1 MWTSRENNRGRGLA
15 VKLTL
20 FILVGAGS
28 VFLSAFLY
36 DYHYSRRLLLSDLE
50 EKGRHVTLSTVYRID
65 AVLRGIEKVPTF
77 LAYSLER
84 RSQGREEIIN
94 QLEEMLV
101 SMPEIWGA
109 GAAFEPYGYEKTLL
123 YFAPYFSRKENGVKF
138 TLVGDDSYRYFG
150 WDWYQIPKE
159 LDRPSWI
166 EPYFGP
172 AGNVLM
178 TTYSVPF
185 YRREGNT
192 RRFAGVVVADVSL
205 DWLTTMVSQVARY
218 ESGYAFLIS
227 QNGIF
232 VTHPDEKL
240 IMKESI
246 FSVAEAAGDEHLR
259 RIGRCMITGGQG
271 FARLSGLSGGSPQ
284 WIYYAPLPSNGWSLG
299 VVISETELFAG
310 LVRLNRTVFL
320 IGGIGLL
327 LLAAVVILVS
337 GTITRPLRALA
348 AKTREMAEGNLDV
361 DMGAVRSR
369 DEVGEL
375 TRSFDHMRGALKE
388 YMADLARTTAAKERM
403 ESELAIARD
412 IQMSFLTRTFP
423 SPGEESRFEVWAS
436 LEPAREVGG
445 DLYDFSTIDD
455 RRLYLTVGDVS
466 GKGVPAALFMAVTQ
480 TLMKGMAQHV
490 PEPSQ
495 ILGRV
500 NEDLCRENDASM
512 FVTLFCAFLDLETG
526 VLSFS
531 NGGHNPPLLLRQG
544 ASATLLPV
552 PDGLMVGIMEDADF
566 RTETVT
572 LAPGDLVLL
581 YTDGVV
587 EAINRDGAFYT
598 TGRFLSV
605 MEGLRSGS
613 CRAIVEGVLQS
624 VKDFA
629 GEESQADDITVLA
642 LRYRVGEDGRG

>member
-1 MWTSRENNRGRGLA
+1 MRTSQGNSRGGRGLA
-15 VKLTL
+15 LKLTL
-20 FILVGAGS
+20 FILAGAGS
-28 VFLSAFLY
+28 IFLAAFLY
-36 DYHYSRRLLLSDLE
+36 NYHYSRRLLLADLE
-50 EKGRHVTLSTVYRID
+50 EKGRNLTLSTVYRID
-65 AVLRGIEKVPTF
+65 AVLKGIETVPTF

-84 RSQGREEIIN
+84 RPRGKEEIIN
-94 QLEEMLV
+94 QLEEFLISV
-101 SMPEIWGA
+101 PEIWGA

-123 YFAPYFSRKENGVKF
+123 YFAPYFSREGNGIKF

-185 YRREGNT
+185 YRREGNA

-205 DWLTTMVSQVARY
+205 DWLTTMVSQVTRY

-232 VTHPDEKL
+232 VTHPDAKW
-240 IMKESI
+240 IMRESI
-246 FSVAEAAGDEHLR
+246 FSVAEAAGDENLR
-259 RIGRCMITGGQG
+259 RIGRCMIAGGQG
-271 FARLSGLSGGSPQ
+271 FARLTGLSGSPQ

-299 VVISETELFAG
+299 VVISEEELFAG
-310 LVRLNRTVFL
+310 LARLNRTVAL
-320 IGGIGLL
+320 IGAIGLM
-327 LLAAVVILVS
+327 LLAAVVVLVA
-337 GTITRPLRALA
+337 GTITRPLRELA
-348 AKTREMAEGNLDV
+348 ARTREMAEGNLDV
-361 DMGAVRSR
+361 DMGIVRSR

-388 YMADLARTTAAKERM
+388 YMADLARTTAIKERM
-403 ESELAIARD
+403 ESELAIARN

-423 SPGEESRFEVWAS
+423 SPAEEPRFELWAS

-445 DLYDFSTIDD
+445 DLYDFAVIDD
-455 RRLYLTVGDVS
+455 RRLYVTVGDVS

-480 TLMKGMAQHV
+480 TLMKGMAPHV
-490 PEPSQ
+490 VGPSQ
-495 ILGRV
+495 ILSRV
-500 NEDLCRENDASM
+500 NEDLCRENDTSM
-512 FVTLFCAFLDLETG
+512 FVSLFCAFLDLRTG

-531 NGGHNPPLLLRQG
+531 NGGHNPPVLLRRG
-544 ASATLLPV
+544 APATLLSV
-552 PDGLMVGIMEDADF
+552 PDGLMVGITEDTSF

-572 LAPGDLVLL
+572 LEAGDLVLL

-587 EAINRDGAFYT
+587 EAVNGDGAFYST
-598 TGRFLSV
+598 ERLLSV
-605 MEGLRSGS
+605 AEGLRGGS

-624 VKDFA
+624 VTEFA
-629 GEESQADDITVLA
+629 AGESQADDITVLV
-642 LRYRVGEDGRG
+642 LRYGVAGGVAA